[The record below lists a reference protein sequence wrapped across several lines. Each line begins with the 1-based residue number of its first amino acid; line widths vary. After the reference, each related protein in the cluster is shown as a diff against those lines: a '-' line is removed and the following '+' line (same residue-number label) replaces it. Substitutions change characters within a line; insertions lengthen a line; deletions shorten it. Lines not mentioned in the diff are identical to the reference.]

1 MKESETTNE
10 NDIIEKSNKIVENE
24 SDEKQLDNKNNEIN
38 IKTDE
43 KEEKEKQKKIKN
55 QTNICQLCTKNY
67 KHNSNIKCILFNSCN
82 HEICY
87 ICLYKLLIRSYI
99 KPISQIFKTD
109 NKVNINCICELGSTE
124 LSIQEIIS
132 ILKSL
137 NNTTN
142 SQKIEKDENFSPE
155 EKECEKHKIPIIKF
169 CLECFEP
176 LCSKCFDEHNKIKNN
191 STNGEHKSTTYN
203 EFFMKLYKKLGEIP
217 NLKIIF
223 DDKKNFEESFYEKYC
238 DLVNIKFESLISE
251 INYIKEKILDKIKK
265 EYEKYKQSME
275 AIYLLYNYYNYE
287 LSSINKETDINQL
300 LFLYNTNIAIP
311 ELKYQFSNAE
321 IILND
326 TIKKLNETK
335 LENMFEFKFKSINIE
350 PYKCIQTIKN
360 IHNTNITSVSNLD
373 NNRFV
378 TGDFEGNLEI
388 WKYSINR
395 YILCQEL
402 KNIYQGTINNI
413 CKIRLNKFAICSQ
426 TSSTI
431 KIFQEDID
439 KEKYILVQE
448 IQLNDIILNSENIS
462 DNINIKFFNRINTL
476 NDGNSLIATTLDN
489 YILIFQDKIGGIPKQ
504 NYMKANYEL
513 VEFFEAYHNKCINC
527 ILHTETEKIITA
539 SEDATIKVWN
549 KDRNYSTLIGHNDSV
564 NALIEIGKKYIAS
577 GSSDATIILWEL
589 IDKDDKYILK
599 QKIIGHE
606 FSVIGLAYLD
616 NDRLISASIDDT
628 IKIWQRNQSEIFINK
643 LTIKDEKI
651 GIEGLVNINNETLLT
666 YSGDKSIQIWS
677 ISKNEKMIDKKPDK
691 IILDNEKNENNQI
704 IKENRAE
711 SIDDMVKN
719 SINEMTKENA
729 QNEQNKNQEIIQEN
743 DKENKIEIFEIN
755 TSSNQNEI

>member
-1 MKESETTNE
+1 MKEKETKNE
-10 NDIIEKSNKIVENE
+10 NDIIKKSYKIVENE
-24 SDEKQLDNKNNEIN
+24 IDEKQLNNKNNEIH

-43 KEEKEKQKKIKN
+43 QEEKEKQKKIKN

-142 SQKIEKDENFSPE
+142 SKVEKDENFSPE

-300 LFLYNTNIAIP
+300 LFLYNTNISIP

-395 YILCQEL
+395 YILSQEL
-402 KNIYQGTINNI
+402 NNIYQGSINNI
-413 CKIRLNKFAICSQ
+413 CRIRLNKFAVCSQ
-426 TSSTI
+426 TSSII
-431 KIFQEDID
+431 KVFQEDID
-439 KEKYILVQE
+439 TDKYILIQE
-448 IQLNDIILNSENIS
+448 IQLNDSMMNSENI
-462 DNINIKFFNRINTL
+462 NINDNKNRKLFNRINTL

-504 NYMKANYEL
+504 NYLKINYEL
-513 VEFFEAYHNKCINC
+513 VEFFEAYHNSTINL
-527 ILHTETEKIITA
+527 ILHTKIENIITA

-549 KDRNYSTLIGHNDSV
+549 KDRNYTTLIGHNDSV
-564 NALIEIGKKYIAS
+564 NTLIELGKKYLAS
-577 GSSDATIILWEL
+577 GSSDATIIIWEL
-589 IDKDDKYILK
+589 TDNYDKYILK
-599 QKIIGHE
+599 EKLTGHE

-616 NDRLISASIDDT
+616 NDRLLSASIDDT
-628 IKIWQRNQSEIFINK
+628 IKIWQRNQSEIFINRI
-643 LTIKDEKI
+643 TIKDEKI
-651 GIEGLVNINNETLLT
+651 GIEGLVNINNETLIT

-677 ISKNEKMIDKKPDK
+677 LTKNEKINNKLEE
-691 IILDNEKNENNQI
+691 IILDKEKNENEQI
-704 IKENRAE
+704 EKNKRTE
-711 SIDDMVKN
+711 SIDYMVKN
-719 SINEMTKENA
+719 CINEIEKEND
-729 QNEQNKNQEIIQEN
+729 QNKNEKVIEE
-743 DKENKIEIFEIN
+743 DHKENKIEVFEIN
-755 TSSNQNEI
+755 TSSNQNNI